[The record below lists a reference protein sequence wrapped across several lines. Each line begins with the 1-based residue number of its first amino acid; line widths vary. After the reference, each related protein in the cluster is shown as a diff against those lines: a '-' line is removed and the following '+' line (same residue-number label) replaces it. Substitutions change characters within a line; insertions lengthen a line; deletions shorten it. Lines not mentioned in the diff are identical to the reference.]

1 MTPAAHAQ
9 ITELMEIYF
18 EGLHQADSALLRQ
31 VFHPRLAYVCA
42 TEGDELYLD
51 LDTYMARVDG
61 REPPAR
67 RWDPR
72 DEAILEVA
80 FASPRLARVT
90 ARMSMMGRD
99 YLDHLTL
106 VPHEGALRIVTK
118 VFSYIPR
125 KD

>member
-1 MTPAAHAQ
+1 VTPAAYRQ
-9 ITELMEIYF
+9 IAELMEIYF
-18 EGLHQADSALLRQ
+18 EGLHQADSTLLRQ
-31 VFHPRLAYVCA
+31 VFHPHLAYVCA
-42 TEGDELYLD
+42 TDGDELYLD

-67 RWDPR
+67 RGDPR
-72 DEAILEVA
+72 DEAILDIA
-80 FASPRLARVT
+80 FGSPRLVWVT
-90 ARMSMMGRD
+90 ARMSMMGRS

-118 VFSYIPR
+118 VFTYIPR